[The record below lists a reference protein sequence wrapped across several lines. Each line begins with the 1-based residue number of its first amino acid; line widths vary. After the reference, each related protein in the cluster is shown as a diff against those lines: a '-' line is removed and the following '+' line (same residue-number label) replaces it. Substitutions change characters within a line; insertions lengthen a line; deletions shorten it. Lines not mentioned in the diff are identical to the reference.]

1 MKQLLILLLLLIQ
14 STSAFSCET
23 TAIRENIVKVLEE
36 MEIEYVN
43 LSYRYKTTTR
53 FEKSFL
59 NPEKLETRQV
69 YFRYDVN
76 VGNIEFLP
84 YIGAYEVNEFCELS
98 TGGMGISLF

>member
-23 TAIRENIVKVLEE
+23 TAIRENIVKVLE
-36 MEIEYVN
+36 
-43 LSYRYKTTTR
+43 
-53 FEKSFL
+53 
-59 NPEKLETRQV
+59 KLETRQV

-76 VGNIEFLP
+76 VGNNEFLP